1 MSERVLN
8 VLFVCTATSSRSIMA
23 EGILNALGSGRF
35 QAYSAGIHPRAD
47 VNPFALERL
56 RKWYILDTG
65 YRSKSWNEFSAPGA
79 PAMDLIITLCEEAAA
94 EPPPVWPGAPAIVHW
109 TIEDP
114 AVVGGSDEVRRH
126 AFLTTAIAL
135 RRRIELLLA
144 VPMEGLDRLSLL
156 QRLGELD
163 RR

>member
-1 MSERVLN
+1 MSERVHN
-8 VLFVCTATSSRSIMA
+8 VLFVCTANSSRSIMA

-79 PAMDLIITLCEEAAA
+79 PAMDLIITLCDEAAA
-94 EPPPVWPGAPAIVHW
+94 EPPPAWPGSPASVHW

-114 AVVGGSDEVRRH
+114 VVVGGNDEVRRQ
-126 AFLTTAIAL
+126 AFLNTALAL

-144 VPMEGLDRLSLL
+144 VPIEGLDRLSLQ
-156 QRLGELD
+156 QRLGEFD
-163 RR
+163 KT